1 MGVTQQL
8 PIDERHTYSKDY
20 LKDNITIL
28 MGGRVAEELVRGELT
43 TGAGNDIERATY
55 IARKMVC
62 EWGMSD
68 KLGPVT
74 FGQKQEAIFLGRE
87 FARHQDY
94 SESTAR
100 DIDNEIKGIV
110 VSCYDR
116 ARTLLKT
123 NIHVLHKVA
132 KTLLEKEVVD
142 GPEIKKIIE
151 ELVVPPGQE
160 PPPAEAGSP
169 A

>member
-1 MGVTQQL
+1 MS
-8 PIDERHTYSKDY
+8 ER
-20 LKDNITIL
+20 
-28 MGGRVAEELVRGELT
+28 
-43 TGAGNDIERATY
+43 
-55 IARKMVC
+55 
-62 EWGMSD
+62 
-68 KLGPVT
+68 LGPVT

-100 DIDNEIKGIV
+100 DIDEEVKGIV
-110 VSCYDR
+110 LACYDR
-116 ARTLLKT
+116 AKTLLKA

-142 GPEIKKIIE
+142 GTEIKKIIE

-160 PPPAEAGSP
+160 PPAAEAGSP